1 VEAIDNAIIAA
12 KNRTLKR
19 DTTANTIPRPT
30 MIIVDTI
37 KGKGAAFCEG
47 QVGSH
52 NMTFDYEVAKQAIA
66 ELDANSPLD

>member
-1 VEAIDNAIIAA
+1 
-12 KNRTLKR
+12 
-19 DTTANTIPRPT
+19 
-30 MIIVDTI
+30 MIILDTI